1 MIAARLAMG
10 VQVLVLAGCVYGPEH
25 IPMLR
30 ANRDAR
36 LNDARAWDAA
46 IHDVEARFGLPRS
59 PGIEGVR
66 EADAARIESSSLEAK
81 LTSLR
86 EENRK
91 LNERIAELDDP
102 WFRSLPPREQVDWRI
117 HRDLLRERAEGQSPG
132 GGRAAEI
139 EDRGDPESGPSGP
152 ARGPVPQQE
161 I

>member
-1 MIAARLAMG
+1 MNAARLVLG
-10 VQVLVLAGCVYGPEH
+10 VQVLWLAGCVYGPEH

-46 IHDVEARFGLPRS
+46 IHDVETRFGLPRS

-66 EADAARIESSSLEAK
+66 EADAARIDSSSLQARV
-81 LTSLR
+81 TALR

-91 LNERIAELDDP
+91 LAEKIAELEDP

-117 HRDLLRERAEGQSPG
+117 HRDLLRERAEAGPSPDRGPAPGVEERDIPGTDSSESPG
-132 GGRAAEI
+132 L
-139 EDRGDPESGPSGP
+139 
-152 ARGPVPQQE
+152 QE

>member
-1 MIAARLAMG
+1 MNAARLAVG
-10 VQVLVLAGCVYGPEH
+10 VLVLVVVGCTYGPEH

-46 IHDVEARFGLPRS
+46 IHDVETRFGLPRS

-81 LTSLR
+81 VSALR
-86 EENRK
+86 EENRRLAEK
-91 LNERIAELDDP
+91 LAEMEEP

-117 HRDLLRERAEGQSPG
+117 HRDLLRERADTGRGPPRGPYSEGADPAM
-132 GGRAAEI
+132 GRETDQNA
-139 EDRGDPESGPSGP
+139 DPES
-152 ARGPVPQQE
+152 RLEE